1 MDSFVEAL
9 ESGRILL
16 FDGATGTQIA
26 ANGGEPGPMANLRC
40 PEIVFRIHSAYRDA
54 GADILLTN
62 TLTANRIYLRHA
74 GQEDLFEEI
83 NRTGVELC
91 RKAAEGKCYVCG
103 DMGSTGQ
110 FLEPLG
116 DYTEEQFFENAAEQ
130 AALLADAG
138 VDCIIIETMTDVREA
153 AIVTRAAK
161 QATGLPVIASIAF
174 DPAGRDFRTMMGD
187 TIEKAVA
194 ELCEAGV
201 DAVGANCGTV
211 DPFEMSQIVARMKA
225 LTSTPIAAEPNAGKP
240 ELVAGQVSFRL
251 GPEEFVQGVARCVEA
266 GATLVGGCCGTT
278 PEHIKALATKL
289 KR

>member
-1 MDSFVEAL
+1 MGSFAEAL
-9 ESGRILL
+9 KSGRILL

-26 ANGGEPGPMANLRC
+26 AHGREPGPIANLQC
-40 PEIVFRIHSAYRDA
+40 PEIVFRIHSAYRSA

-74 GQEDLFEEI
+74 GHEDLFEQI

-91 RKAAEGKCYVCG
+91 RKAAENKCYVCG

-110 FLEPLG
+110 FLEPFG
-116 DYTEEQFFENAAEQ
+116 DYTEEQFYENAAEQ

-153 AIVTRAAK
+153 TIVARAAK
-161 QATGLPVIASIAF
+161 QETGLPVIASISF
-174 DPAGRDFRTMMGD
+174 DPAGGDFRTMMGD

-194 ELCEAGV
+194 ELCRTGV
-201 DAVGANCGTV
+201 DAVGTNCGTV
-211 DPFEMSQIVARMKA
+211 DPFEMSQIVAKMKT
-225 LTSTPIAAEPNAGKP
+225 LTATPVAAEPNAGKP
-240 ELVAGQVSFRL
+240 ELVAGRVSFRL
-251 GPEEFVQGVARCVEA
+251 DPEEFVKGVVRCIEA

-278 PEHIKALATKL
+278 PEHIQALATKL